1 LRRMAPSFTEPE
13 GERVRTS
20 IRGEHEHAGS

>member
-1 LRRMAPSFTEPE
+1 MRRMAPSFTEPE

-20 IRGEHEHAGS
+20 I

>member
-1 LRRMAPSFTEPE
+1 MAPSFTEPE

>member
-1 LRRMAPSFTEPE
+1 TEPE

>member
-1 LRRMAPSFTEPE
+1 MAPSFTEPE

-20 IRGEHEHAGS
+20 VRGEHEHVGS